1 MLELQYKLSKSPS
14 SLSEIFILLLPA
26 DATTIQ
32 PAAIAFSA
40 AEEVVVEETDVQEEE
55 EVESEEEAEET
66 EQ

>member
-1 MLELQYKLSKSPS
+1 MRYGLFIMLLACGDKES
-14 SLSEIFILLLPA
+14 
-26 DATTIQ
+26 DT
-32 PAAIAFSA
+32 A